1 MLHRSI
7 AANHDRLVQETSTL
21 QLGLLHLK
29 TDFELLGEPERTLL
43 SFANL
48 QTLDLRILGLWEAE
62 LPDRLPR
69 NICPS
74 A

>member
-7 AANHDRLVQETSTL
+7 AANHDRLVQETNTL

-29 TDFELLGEPERTLL
+29 TDFELLGEPERTLR

-48 QTLDLRILGLWEAE
+48 QTLDLRILGL
-62 LPDRLPR
+62 DSCFR
-69 NICPS
+69 
-74 A
+74 